1 MYKCRLKI
9 TLVSKFWITIYLFF
23 LAALGGSCSLSS
35 RPGIKPGPAAVKAPC
50 PNHLT
55 ASEFPIYHISKLIL
69 PYIFWHAIWNCNTH
83 FVRLTFF
90 FFLIFLAALCPVSL
104 FVWKRSRFLCLEFF
118 PSPHHLPVGIWD
130 PLDTFRFPFWKLLA
144 SLLCNYVVFH
154 IPDALL
160 VPDILDKREVISVL
174 WLLVNCCPR

>member
-1 MYKCRLKI
+1 MNKRGKSEIKSSQTPSLYRFGLYLCRLFPMHKHVQLLKSVNSSTSRLLSNVSFKKSIMYKRRLKI

-69 PYIFWHAIWNCNTH
+69 PYIFWHAIWKCNTH

-90 FFLIFLAALCPVSL
+90 FF
-104 FVWKRSRFLCLEFF
+104 
-118 PSPHHLPVGIWD
+118 
-130 PLDTFRFPFWKLLA
+130 
-144 SLLCNYVVFH
+144 
-154 IPDALL
+154 
-160 VPDILDKREVISVL
+160 
-174 WLLVNCCPR
+174 